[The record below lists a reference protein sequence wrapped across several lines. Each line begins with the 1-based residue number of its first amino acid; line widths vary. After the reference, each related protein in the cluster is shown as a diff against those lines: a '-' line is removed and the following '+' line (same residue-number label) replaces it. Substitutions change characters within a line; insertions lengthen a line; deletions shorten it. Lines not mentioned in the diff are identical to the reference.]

1 MTLFC
6 SDIDGTLLNP
16 ERTLSDRTVAAIRS
30 TIDAGHTF
38 VLCSSRMPASMRI
51 LEGLYDGNGTPMIA
65 YNGGL
70 VLRDDG
76 AVALDVPIPKDEA
89 RELYAKCVQLHLHIS
104 AYVADDWYAWADDY
118 WTRREA
124 NNTAV
129 QPSRLS
135 VHEYF
140 TEQALIGGSPHK
152 LMCMGEADL
161 INRLSDVVASMKGL
175 VSYRSKD
182 TYLEIASIGCS
193 KGDGVKSVAQTLDV
207 PLSDV
212 VFFGDNYNDLPAF
225 KVVGTSVA
233 VANGRPE
240 VLAAATH
247 TTARHHDDGVAQ
259 FLESWVLR

>member
-30 TIDAGHTF
+30 TLDAGHSF
-38 VLCSSRMPASMRI
+38 VLCSSRMPSSMRI
-51 LEGLYDGNGTPMIA
+51 LEGLYDGHDAPMIA

-70 VLRDDG
+70 VLRSDG
-76 AVALDVPIPKDEA
+76 SASLNVPIGERDA
-89 RELYAKCVQLHLHIS
+89 RALYERCRDLNVHMS
-104 AYVADDWYAWADDY
+104 VYVGDDWYAWDDDF
-118 WTRREA
+118 WSRRET

-129 QPSRLS
+129 APSLRSAHDYFGETRLP
-135 VHEYF
+135 
-140 TEQALIGGSPHK
+140 GGSPHK
-152 LMCMGEADL
+152 VMCMGESNL
-161 INRLSDVVASMKGL
+161 IDQIASSVGGMAGL
-175 VSYRSKD
+175 ISYRSKD
-182 TYLEIASIGCS
+182 TYLEIANGNCS
-193 KGDGVKSVAQTLDV
+193 KGDAVKSVAGDLQV
-207 PLSDV
+207 ALSDV

-225 KVVGTSVA
+225 AVVGTSVA

-259 FLESWVLR
+259 FLESWIGS